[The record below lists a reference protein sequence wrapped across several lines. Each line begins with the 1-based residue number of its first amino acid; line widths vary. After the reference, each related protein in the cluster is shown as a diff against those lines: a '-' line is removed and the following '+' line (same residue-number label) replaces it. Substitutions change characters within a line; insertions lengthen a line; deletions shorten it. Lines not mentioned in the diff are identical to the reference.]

1 MFYLLARAQKHTVLY
16 RVEHM
21 RGSTFRLTPI
31 GTADEWTHPKEFT
44 VDLLNIG
51 DEFKKRL
58 ATSPDE
64 DVELTLASI
73 QTVQRITDG
82 IVLFNGIELP
92 LENEDSDDVF
102 FYVNKRSLGRVMFP
116 HLRTI
121 DLPKYWRSMPENK
134 TSLVFGDRLIIAYET
149 QRARTALVV
158 MEESGLIF
166 AVRLTIANSGP
177 FIGRYFCGFGS
188 LSEMYEKLQKGR
200 E

>member
-1 MFYLLARAQKHTVLY
+1 
-16 RVEHM
+16 M
-21 RGSTFRLTPI
+21 RKSVFRLTPI

-44 VDLLNIG
+44 VDFLNIG

-58 ATSPDE
+58 ATLPDE

-73 QTVQRITDG
+73 QTVQRIADD

-102 FYVNKRSLGRVMFP
+102 FRVDKRSLGRVMFP

-121 DLPKYWRSMPENK
+121 DLPKYWRNMPESK
-134 TSLVFGDRLIIAYET
+134 APLVFGDRLIIAYET
-149 QRARTALVV
+149 QRARTALVA
-158 MEESGLIF
+158 MEEGGLVF
-166 AVRLTIANSGP
+166 AVRLTIVNGEP

-188 LSEMYEKLQKGR
+188 LQEMYEQLQKGR